1 MKTGDERR
9 RNWGESAGSADCAG
23 TGTEGPAASD
33 LEEASVRRHA
43 EDPGCVI
50 LLFLREPFRPEMTQ
64 LPSGAECHQ
73 EDSEG

>member
-1 MKTGDERR
+1 M
-9 RNWGESAGSADCAG
+9 G
-23 TGTEGPAASD
+23 TGTERPTASD
-33 LEEASVRRHA
+33 LEEASVRRQA
-43 EDPGCVI
+43 VDPGCVI